1 MWVKFNLWFWKL
13 AAKSPLLFALVS
25 CTFIFSL
32 FTAGVWFIVAY
43 FDKSMANQTAS
54 ILSAFWAYILIQ
66 YVSNTKKEKK
76 YA

>member
-1 MWVKFNLWFWKL
+1 
-13 AAKSPLLFALVS
+13 LVS
-25 CTFIFSL
+25 CTLIFSL

-43 FDKSMANQTAS
+43 FDKPMANQTAS